1 MNWTHTRASPH
12 TRILFFFHLIWL
24 CEFALYRNIITTTN
38 STRPIFCLLF
48 FLPIAWWFCVHCV
61 HLWSPSVSTQRAQSI
76 RYCVYECQTMNRS
89 NIAGMRWNVWIMK
102 LFLRQPNLR
111 FFFHTLLGDGFERDR
126 RKDVAAATAAEEK
139 TYIITIIIGKYA
151 DTYFPFLFFFFL
163 LSFLFAIVAM
173 AAADDCGSNHRP
185 AIDTSSWSPSNVNV
199 DRDHDLQC
207 KRVQLLLLNVFFFSP
222 SHCHL
227 IHNSSETN
235 LFHFIFRSLLR
246 SKLESRWFILSCME
260 RANLDNAV
268 WNVCWLEK
276 LRSKT

>member
-151 DTYFPFLFFFFL
+151 DTYFPFLFFFFCFPSYL
-163 LSFLFAIVAM
+163 QLWRWRLPTIVA
-173 AAADDCGSNHRP
+173 
-185 AIDTSSWSPSNVNV
+185 AITGQ
-199 DRDHDLQC
+199 R
-207 KRVQLLLLNVFFFSP
+207 
-222 SHCHL
+222 
-227 IHNSSETN
+227 
-235 LFHFIFRSLLR
+235 
-246 SKLESRWFILSCME
+246 
-260 RANLDNAV
+260 
-268 WNVCWLEK
+268 
-276 LRSKT
+276 